1 MIDLPSNVK
10 YILDT
15 LNSKGYEAYIVGGC
29 VRDSIMGIVPHDW
42 DITTSAEPMDVKACF
57 KHTYDTGIKHGT
69 ITVLMDK
76 VGYEV
81 TTYRVDGIYED
92 NRRPKEVFF
101 TRNLKDDLIRR
112 DFTMNAIAYNEKDGF
127 VDLFGG
133 REDIENKTIRG
144 VGCPADRFDED
155 ALRML
160 RAVRFSSQLGFDID
174 DETFEAVKAKA
185 ALIKNISKERIREEF
200 LKLIKGKHVDRIPL
214 LWESGLLRFVS
225 SDADDMAKMN
235 GKKITEETGN
245 ADRDGY
251 TRLVVFLE
259 RMGDKKAEAFMKE
272 LKFDN
277 KTMKSVVS
285 VISNGDISVLVNAYE
300 VKKKLNIMGTENFE
314 LLLDVKKAQGKDV
327 SHIKSVYEEV
337 ISNKECFMIK
347 DLKINGNILMENGI
361 ASGKEIGVKLNAL
374 LDDVMKD
381 HSLNREDILLNKA
394 REIKL

>member
-10 YILDT
+10 YILDK
-15 LNSKGYEAYIVGGC
+15 LNENGYEAYIVGGC
-29 VRDSIMGIVPHDW
+29 VRDSIMGITPHDW
-42 DITTSAEPMDVKACF
+42 DITTSAEPMDIKAFF

-133 REDIENKTIRG
+133 REDIDNKIIRG

-160 RAVRFSSQLGFDID
+160 RAVRFSSQLGFDIEE
-174 DETFEAVKAKA
+174 ETFEAVKDKA
-185 ALIKNISKERIREEF
+185 GLIKNISKERIREEF
-200 LKLIKGKHVDRIPL
+200 LKLINGKFVGRIPL
-214 LWESGLLRFVS
+214 LWESGLLGFVS
-225 SDADDMAKMN
+225 SDADAMARAY
-235 GKKITEETGN
+235 GKEITEEITAAN
-245 ADRDGY
+245 SNGY
-251 TRLVVFLE
+251 ARLIIFLE
-259 RMGDKKAEAFMKE
+259 RMGHKKAETFMKE

-277 KTMKSVVS
+277 KTMKSVIS
-285 VISNGDISVLVNAYE
+285 VISNNVISDIENAYA
-300 VKKKLNIMGTENFE
+300 VKKKLNIMGTQNFE
-314 LLLDVKKAQGKDV
+314 LLLEVKEAQGKDV
-327 SHIKSVYEEV
+327 SGIRDLYESVIKNE
-337 ISNKECFMIK
+337 ECFMIK
-347 DLKINGNILMENGI
+347 DLKINGNILMENGL
-361 ASGKEIGVKLNAL
+361 ASGKEIGLKLNTL
-374 LDDVMKD
+374 LDEVMKD
-381 HSLNREDILLNKA
+381 PSLNKEDKLLLMA
-394 REIKL
+394 AEIKL

>member
-225 SDADDMAKMN
+225 SDADAMAKMN
-235 GKKITEETGN
+235 GKKITEETGA

-259 RMGDKKAEAFMKE
+259 RLGDKKAEAFMKE

-277 KTMKSVVS
+277 KTMKSVVC

>member
-15 LNSKGYEAYIVGGC
+15 LNNKGYEAYIVGGC

-133 REDIENKTIRG
+133 REDIENKIIRG

-174 DETFEAVKAKA
+174 EETFEAVKAKA
-185 ALIKNISKERIREEF
+185 GLIKNISKERIREEF
-200 LKLIKGKHVDRIPL
+200 LKLIKGKYVDRIRL
-214 LWESGLLRFVS
+214 LWVSGLLGFVS
-225 SDADDMAKMN
+225 SDADDMARIC
-235 GKKITEETGN
+235 GDKIMEEIGS

-251 TRLVVFLE
+251 ARLVIFLE
-259 RMGDKKAEAFMKE
+259 RMGDKKAESFMKE

-285 VISNGDISVLVNAYE
+285 VISNGDISGLENSYA
-300 VKKKLNIMGTENFE
+300 VKKKLNKMGTENFE
-314 LLLDVKKAQGKDV
+314 LLLDVKKAQGEDV
-327 SHIKSVYEEV
+327 SAIKVLYDS
-337 ISNKECFMIK
+337 IIKNKECFMIK

-361 ASGKEIGVKLNAL
+361 ASGKEIGMMLNIL
-374 LDDVMKD
+374 LDEVMKEP
-381 HSLNREDILLNKA
+381 SLNREDILLKKA
-394 REIKL
+394 CEIKL

>member
-15 LNSKGYEAYIVGGC
+15 LNNKGYEAYIVGGC

-101 TRNLKDDLIRR
+101 TRNLNDDLIRR
-112 DFTMNAIAYNEKDGF
+112 DFTMNAIAYNERDGF

-133 REDIENKTIRG
+133 RVDIENRIIRG

-174 DETFEAVKAKA
+174 EETFEAVKAKA
-185 ALIKNISKERIREEF
+185 GLLKNISKERIREEF
-200 LKLIKGKHVDRIPL
+200 LKLIKGKYADRMPL
-214 LWESGLLRFVS
+214 LWESGLLGFVS
-225 SDADDMAKMN
+225 SDADDMAKMY
-235 GKKITEETGN
+235 GERITEETGA
-245 ADRDGY
+245 ADREGY
-251 TRLVVFLE
+251 ARLVIFLE
-259 RMGDKKAEAFMKE
+259 RLGDKKAETFMKD

-285 VISNGDISVLVNAYE
+285 VISNGDISGLENSYA
-300 VKKKLNIMGTENFE
+300 VKKKLNIMGIENFE
-314 LLLDVKKAQGKDV
+314 LLLNVKKAQGKDTAV
-327 SHIKSVYEEV
+327 IKDLYDSVIE
-337 ISNKECFMIK
+337 NKECFMIK

-361 ASGKEIGVKLNAL
+361 AAGKEIGAVLNAL
-374 LDDVMKD
+374 LDEVMKEP
-381 HSLNREDILLNKA
+381 SLNREDILLKKA
-394 REIKL
+394 YEIKL

>member
-1 MIDLPSNVK
+1 
-10 YILDT
+10 
-15 LNSKGYEAYIVGGC
+15 
-29 VRDSIMGIVPHDW
+29 
-42 DITTSAEPMDVKACF
+42 
-57 KHTYDTGIKHGT
+57 
-69 ITVLMDK
+69 
-76 VGYEV
+76 
-81 TTYRVDGIYED
+81 
-92 NRRPKEVFF
+92 
-101 TRNLKDDLIRR
+101 
-112 DFTMNAIAYNEKDGF
+112 
-127 VDLFGG
+127 
-133 REDIENKTIRG
+133 
-144 VGCPADRFDED
+144 
-155 ALRML
+155 
-160 RAVRFSSQLGFDID
+160 
-174 DETFEAVKAKA
+174 
-185 ALIKNISKERIREEF
+185 
-200 LKLIKGKHVDRIPL
+200 
-214 LWESGLLRFVS
+214 
-225 SDADDMAKMN
+225 
-235 GKKITEETGN
+235 
-245 ADRDGY
+245 
-251 TRLVVFLE
+251 
-259 RMGDKKAEAFMKE
+259 MGDKKAEAFMKE

>member
-185 ALIKNISKERIREEF
+185 ALIKKISKERIREEF